1 MVVSVIEAVATS
13 AVREAVASSTKML
26 IPMANVSDGGMVVAC
41 GAIEWATAI
50 HGEHGM
56 EAFAVDDGAREV
68 EIDPTDE
75 GLMHY
80 ATQEVEAMWQLLAEC
95 EAAGCAVFLLG
106 CVPLDGWYGG
116 LKEMVVTEVVRDM
129 RLMDGTG
136 TVDMGDVRA
145 WVRDVV
151 GAAMADS
158 DGAWRRA
165 HVRCERGSECTATG
179 VESRPVAGVDTRAFP
194 ELALRLPVLR
204 LVECEP
210 GAANSMEV
218 YAPREGA
225 VSPVH
230 VCDAVTG
237 DQGAGHGGVCC
248 ALDHGRKGRGLL
260 QEWMRRERGCAH
272 MASQPISSVRFP
284 VTATLAPCVL
294 SQWRDDLYSENP
306 GVVSTMVRQL
316 GEATQALSAANVAVY
331 VCALAPR
338 TGATPRA
345 AILAS
350 VASQTALPAA
360 ALEGAPE
367 FANAVDDLRDTI
379 SSRVGHTPT
388 PLEAAVIVASIAAG
402 DAAPAGE
409 RSALASMLGAHT
421 ARLTAAHRGMP
432 LAAHAGL
439 FPGAPE
445 ILP

>member
-1 MVVSVIEAVATS
+1 MIEAVATS

-26 IPMANVSDGGMVVAC
+26 IPMAASGSDGGMVVAR
-41 GAIEWATAI
+41 GAIEWATAM
-50 HGEHGM
+50 HGEHGI

-75 GLMHY
+75 GLMQY

-95 EAAGCAVFLLG
+95 DATGCAVFLLG
-106 CVPLDGWYGG
+106 CVPLQGWYGG

-129 RLMDGTG
+129 RLRNETG
-136 TVDMGDVRA
+136 PVDLGDVRA

-151 GAAMADS
+151 GAAMVDS
-158 DGAWRRA
+158 DGAWRRV
-165 HVRCERGSECTATG
+165 HVRRERGSECTATG
-179 VESRPVAGVDTRAFP
+179 VESRPVAGVDTRAHP

-210 GAANSMEV
+210 GAADSMEV

-225 VSPVH
+225 VSPLH

-248 ALDHGRKGRGLL
+248 ALDHARKGRSLL
-260 QEWMRRERGCAH
+260 QEWMRREQGCAH
-272 MASQPISSVRFP
+272 TASQPISCVRFP

-294 SQWRDDLYSENP
+294 SQWRDDLYSANP
-306 GVVSTMVRQL
+306 GVVSTMVRRL

-367 FANAVDDLRDTI
+367 FANAVADLRDAI

-388 PLEAAVIVASIAAG
+388 PLEAAVIVASIAAAG